1 MRASSAYRSRVAA
14 GLLQR
19 LWLEHREES
28 GDGAVP
34 IRLAD
39 LEDTL

>member
-19 LWLEHREES
+19 LWLECGTATTAPHS
-28 GDGAVP
+28 
-34 IRLAD
+34 LAD
-39 LEDTL
+39 LEDAL